1 MGPFSPD
8 SVRLVLVL
16 VGLPARGK
24 TYIGRKIA
32 RYLTWLGYNTRVF
45 NIGDYRRQR
54 LGSHHR
60 QDFFDPNNVE
70 GTRARNDMAQAAL
83 NDLSEWMKTGG
94 EVAIYDATNTTR
106 ARRQHV
112 MEFCE
117 QHDMQAV
124 FVESI
129 CEDPTIIDANVRETK
144 LTSPDYTDMDP
155 DEAVRDFRARI
166 EHYARV
172 YEPIEDEGFSYI
184 KLIDV
189 GRVIVVHRIDGFLPG
204 RIVFFLLNLHLVR
217 RPIWLTRHGES
228 DYNQVGR
235 IGGDSNLTPR
245 GEMYARKLAEF
256 VRGHSL
262 RPPIVWCST
271 LKRTMQTLKHL
282 PIQPVQWAALNE
294 IDAGVCDGMTY
305 HEIAETM
312 PEEYAARQKDKLRY
326 RYPRG
331 ESYQD
336 VILRLEPVIIEAER
350 QRTPV
355 LIVAHQAVLRALYA
369 YFMDMA
375 PEDCLRKD
383 IPLHTVIELTPG
395 PYSFEE
401 KQFPLM

>member
-1 MGPFSPD
+1 
-8 SVRLVLVL
+8 
-16 VGLPARGK
+16 
-24 TYIGRKIA
+24 
-32 RYLTWLGYNTRVF
+32 
-45 NIGDYRRQR
+45 
-54 LGSHHR
+54 
-60 QDFFDPNNVE
+60 
-70 GTRARNDMAQAAL
+70 
-83 NDLSEWMKTGG
+83 
-94 EVAIYDATNTTR
+94 
-106 ARRQHV
+106 
-112 MEFCE
+112 
-117 QHDMQAV
+117 
-124 FVESI
+124 
-129 CEDPTIIDANVRETK
+129 
-144 LTSPDYTDMDP
+144 
-155 DEAVRDFRARI
+155 
-166 EHYARV
+166 
-172 YEPIEDEGFSYI
+172 
-184 KLIDV
+184 
-189 GRVIVVHRIDGFLPG
+189 
-204 RIVFFLLNLHLVR
+204 
-217 RPIWLTRHGES
+217 
-228 DYNQVGR
+228 
-235 IGGDSNLTPR
+235 
-245 GEMYARKLAEF
+245 
-256 VRGHSL
+256 
-262 RPPIVWCST
+262 
-271 LKRTMQTLKHL
+271 MQTLKHL